1 VIVAGLTGGIATGKS
16 TVAAIFEEAGAFL
29 IDADRIAR
37 EVVRPGTPA
46 YSDIVAHFGRGI
58 LLADGEID
66 RKLLAA
72 LIFSNPV
79 QRRSLEA
86 IVHPHVKKETARRLA
101 LIRQDAPDAVVV
113 VDVPL
118 LFETGMNRD
127 YHPVI
132 VVYIPEPL
140 QLARL
145 VARDGIT
152 ETEALA
158 RIRSQMPIETKKS
171 LATHVIDN
179 SGSIEATRTQVLEIY
194 HQLARKGAK
203 GREHRA

>member
-58 LLADGEID
+58 LAADGEID

-72 LIFSNPV
+72 LIFSDPV

-145 VARDGIT
+145 VARDGIN
-152 ETEALA
+152 ETEAHA
-158 RIRSQMPIETKKS
+158 RIHSQLPIETKKS

-179 SGSIEATRTQVLEIY
+179 SDSIEATRTQVLEIY
-194 HQLARKGAK
+194 RQLAGQGAK